1 MAQQKRHVLRIWL
14 TLKSIM
20 NRMHVGGHK
29 AVKNESINDE
39 GKGARDEGMGAD
51 RSALLVG
58 ACP

>member
-1 MAQQKRHVLRIWL
+1 
-14 TLKSIM
+14 M